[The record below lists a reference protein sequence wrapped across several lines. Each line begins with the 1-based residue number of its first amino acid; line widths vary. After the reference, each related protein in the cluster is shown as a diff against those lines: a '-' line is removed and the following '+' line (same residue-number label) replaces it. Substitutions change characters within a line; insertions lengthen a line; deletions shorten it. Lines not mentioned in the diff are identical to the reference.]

1 MEELDNLSLFE
12 ELDPGDMLRRIA
24 ELPRQCRDAWA
35 KVTSLELPD
44 DDRLIRN
51 VVVLGIGG
59 SAIGGD
65 LLRTMVASEC
75 PVPIAVNRDYT
86 LPAFVGPETLAIVS
100 SYSGNT
106 EETLTTCELA
116 RLAGAKLVAFTT
128 GGQVAALAREWDIPL
143 FSYDY
148 RSQPRA
154 ALGYSLIPLLGLLV
168 RLGLVGDKAA
178 DVEEAAAMM
187 ERWQTEIRETVPF
200 EENAAKQLAARLY
213 GHLPVIYGSG
223 YLSEVARRW
232 KGQFNENA
240 KHWGVFEQLPELNH
254 NAVVGYDWPADLAEK
269 IVVVMLRSALDH
281 SRNQVRFDVTAEIL
295 AQKGVAC
302 ETVHA
307 RGNSPLAQMLS
318 AIHFGDYVSY
328 YLAMLNRADP
338 TPVETIAY
346 LKGRLAEAKVES
358 TDLSKDAGW

>member
-1 MEELDNLSLFE
+1 LIELDDLSLFKRV
-12 ELDPGDMLRRIA
+12 DPDDMLGRIA

-35 KVTSLELPD
+35 SIMALGLPD
-44 DDRLIRN
+44 DDRPVQN

-65 LLRTMVASEC
+65 LLRTLVAPEC
-75 PVPIAVNRDYT
+75 PVPIIVNRDYT
-86 LPAFVGPETLAIVS
+86 LPAFVGPQTLTIVS

-106 EETLTTCELA
+106 EETLAAFELA
-116 RLAGAKLVAFTT
+116 RQADARLVAFAT
-128 GGQVAALAREWDIPL
+128 GGQVAARVREWGVPL

-168 RLGLVGDKAA
+168 RLGLIA
-178 DVEEAAAMM
+178 DRTLEMEEALAVMDA
-187 ERWQTEIRETVPF
+187 WQAEIRETAPF
-200 EENAAKQLAARLY
+200 ERNAAKQLAARLY
-213 GHLPVIYGSG
+213 GHLPVVYGGG

-240 KHWGVFEQLPELNH
+240 KNWAIFEHMPELNH
-254 NAVVGYDWPADLAEK
+254 NTVAGYDWPADLRQK

-281 SRNQVRFDVTAEIL
+281 PRNQVRFAVTAEVL

-307 RGNSPLAQMLS
+307 RGVSPLAQVLS
-318 AIHFGDYVSY
+318 AVHFGDYVSY
-328 YLAMLNRADP
+328 YLAMLNRTDP
-338 TPVETIAY
+338 TPIETIAY
-346 LKGRLAEAKVES
+346 LKTRLAEV
-358 TDLSKDAGW
+358 